1 MKWWIV
7 LKNDFRVLLRDVGLL
22 ATLFLMPLGFI
33 LPVSFALGSGDGYGV
48 AADNRQILLPVLNRD
63 GGEQAQR
70 LLEDLQQSLDLEQ
83 NYTLKQ
89 VQALGL
95 TEDPAC
101 AQLGM
106 ACDERVVEYLLEQHG
121 RRLALII
128 PAGFSEA
135 VVAGQK
141 TELILVYDPA
151 GDAERRQ
158 QVQGVLNG
166 AAVRI
171 SLQYSTQQALD
182 EMMVVSA
189 FAPGGLN
196 EFSIAEDTE
205 DSAAIRIETVQPER
219 FSLTEIPDTYQQTVP
234 GYTVMFVFFIIGYLS
249 SVIRDEKRSGTLRR
263 LLCAPVRVRSLLLG
277 KMASAL
283 CIGVVQVAVMFAAGA
298 LIFGLGLGRDLFA
311 LLLVTVALV
320 ASATGLG
327 LAVATTRLG
336 SVLSPILILSALLGG
351 CMFPLDLMPP
361 FLRTISYIT
370 PHRWALDGY
379 QDLMVRGQGLVDVLP
394 NLAVLLGIAAIGFGV
409 ALLRFDAD
417 E

>member
-1 MKWWIV
+1 M
-7 LKNDFRVLLRDVGLL
+7 LFR
-22 ATLFLMPLGFI
+22 
-33 LPVSFALGSGDGYGV
+33 S
-48 AADNRQILLPVLNRD
+48 
-63 GGEQAQR
+63 
-70 LLEDLQQSLDLEQ
+70 
-83 NYTLKQ
+83 
-89 VQALGL
+89 
-95 TEDPAC
+95 
-101 AQLGM
+101 
-106 ACDERVVEYLLEQHG
+106 
-121 RRLALII
+121 
-128 PAGFSEA
+128 
-135 VVAGQK
+135 
-141 TELILVYDPA
+141 
-151 GDAERRQ
+151 
-158 QVQGVLNG
+158 
-166 AAVRI
+166 
-171 SLQYSTQQALD
+171 
-182 EMMVVSA
+182 
-189 FAPGGLN
+189 
-196 EFSIAEDTE
+196 DTE